1 MLWWGRGYV
10 HLLFFLIIDKVLS
23 FRFMKN
29 LQWLTDKIDLE
40 PSAHKC
46 LHHWTM
52 AEPLKDNTKCIF
64 QLKYVELTSYNELH
78 TFPNS

>member
-1 MLWWGRGYV
+1 
-10 HLLFFLIIDKVLS
+10 
-23 FRFMKN
+23 MKN
-29 LQWLTDKIDLE
+29 RQWLTDEIDLK